1 MFRESRGGP
10 KREYGDSSLKTAKYY
25 FGRAKYS
32 ERKNTNKKGSVK
44 SNRIFLQSCKVTAF
58 QLFLGCKNH
67 HGSVTPNR
75 MATETLRKPK
85 MAKTD

>member
-1 MFRESRGGP
+1 M
-10 KREYGDSSLKTAKYY
+10 TV
-25 FGRAKYS
+25 
-32 ERKNTNKKGSVK
+32 GSVK

-85 MAKTD
+85 MAKTAKKLHFRSQFAVSEGLTEPKSFASAFLYTI